1 MPDTES
7 IALNAAD
14 IDGSTS
20 TPLYQQVYDLLR
32 ALIMDGSLAINDH
45 LPAEQNLTEALGV
58 SRITV
63 KRAMNELAIAG
74 LVRRQRGV
82 GTVVIYDVAAPTVK
96 GGFETLNYGLSRMGL
111 ETEVQLLGCTVG
123 SASTAIFKALELKDA
138 KTVQRIVR
146 LRRLDGEPFSYH
158 VSYIPYDIAESYD
171 EAKLATESLIRLLEQ
186 AGHAPVEAE
195 QTIAATQAESAVA
208 ANLGVAPGSPLL
220 RIHRI
225 MKDAS
230 GRPVQDTT
238 EHYRAD
244 RFEYHMRLNRNSKAE
259 TEWTAKKSQSAPH
272 PSG

>member
-1 MPDTES
+1 MPNTES

-20 TPLYQQVYDLLR
+20 TPLYQQIYDLLR

-45 LPAEQNLTEALGV
+45 LPAEQDLTKALGV

-96 GGFETLNYGLSRMGL
+96 VGFEILNDGLSHMGL

-123 SASTAIFKALELKDA
+123 SASTTIFKALELKGA

-158 VSYIPYDIAESYD
+158 VSHIPYDIADSYD
-171 EAKLATESLIRLLEQ
+171 EAELATESLIKLLEQ

-244 RFEYHMRLNRNSKAE
+244 RFEYHMRLNHNSKAE
-259 TEWTAKKSQSAPH
+259 TEWTTQKSQSAPY
-272 PSG
+272 P